1 MKVKA
6 TKAYKELKVRD
17 KELGRTPEEGEIFE
31 VSEERAKILMG
42 DNAYKTAFVEL
53 VEKIK
58 NPPLEIA
65 DEVPLETPA
74 EEIKP
79 KKRTSR
85 ARKPKAERL

>member
-6 TKAYKELKVRD
+6 TKAYKELQVLD
-17 KELGRTPEEGEIFE
+17 TELWRIPEEGEIFE

-65 DEVPLETPA
+65 DEVPLETPS
-74 EEIKP
+74 EPKP
-79 KKRTSR
+79 KKRTAR